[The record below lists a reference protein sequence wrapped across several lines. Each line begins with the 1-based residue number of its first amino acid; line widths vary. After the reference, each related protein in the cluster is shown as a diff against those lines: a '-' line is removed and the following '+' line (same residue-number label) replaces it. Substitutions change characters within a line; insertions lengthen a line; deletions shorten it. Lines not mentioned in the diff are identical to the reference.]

1 MNRFIRRSYTREVI
15 DKIVYD
21 FMDNKYQM
29 KDLSEKYEID
39 YTDLRYIL
47 RQELGGTMLL
57 RIRKQYRREKYG
69 IEKTKIG
76 QAKTIPIVVDLLV
89 DKELSYADIAR
100 KHNVSRERV
109 GQVAER
115 VGKCGQDVTRHNLA
129 TRGKAA

>member
-1 MNRFIRRSYTREVI
+1 MNRFIRRSYSREVI
-15 DKIVYD
+15 DDIVHD
-21 FMDNKYQM
+21 FMDKKYKM

-57 RIRKQYRREKYG
+57 RIRKRYRREKYG
-69 IEKTKIG
+69 VEKTKIG

-115 VGKCGQDVTRHNLA
+115 VGKCGQDVARHSLA